1 MLYLCLLYIHY
12 NLAIY
17 PKQAVAYKICPT
29 DMEND
34 KNMVAEIDFLSKK
47 TRCRRLP
54 FYATKTIFGL
64 LKDNTADVKFN
75 SGWKMVHYKWHIW

>member
-1 MLYLCLLYIHY
+1 MLYLCLFYIHY

-47 TRCRRLP
+47 HAAEDCLFRNKNHLWL
-54 FYATKTIFGL
+54 AKG
-64 LKDNTADVKFN
+64 
-75 SGWKMVHYKWHIW
+75 